1 MTLNDI
7 ASVAT
12 ALGVAFAGAQLVIMQ
27 RQSRA
32 QFEDSLNAQ
41 YRSIVAR
48 IPLPALLGER
58 LSEEELG
65 ESLRAFYD
73 YFDLSNEQAFLDD
86 QGRLSPSTWQNWHEG
101 IMQHLERPAF
111 AQAWQ
116 RLSPHLNGSFD
127 ELRQLLP
134 ARVE

>member
-12 ALGVAFAGAQLVIMQ
+12 ALGVAFAGAQLVVMQ

-41 YRSIVAR
+41 YRAIVAR

-58 LSEEELG
+58 LSEDELE

-73 YFDLSNEQAFLDD
+73 YFDLSNEQAFLDA
-86 QGRLSPSTWQNWHEG
+86 QGRLSPSTWQNWQEG
-101 IMQHLERPAF
+101 ILQHLDRPAF
-111 AQAWQ
+111 LQAWH

-127 ELRQLLP
+127 ELRLLLP
-134 ARVE
+134 AHVD